1 MGGEFLM
8 PSTWMVLM
16 SSGWVGEGEVIEIM
30 KKICLNILEGSLSLS
45 GLEYFKYLPEVGG
58 EENTPRV

>member
-1 MGGEFLM
+1 M

-16 SSGWVGEGEVIEIM
+16 SSGGVGEGEVIEIM
-30 KKICLNILEGSLSLS
+30 KKFCLNILEGSVSLY
-45 GLEYFKYLPEVGG
+45 GLEYFKYLTEVGG